1 MKQERKPFIGVVF
14 LIEEIIYKVHR
25 LTAGLVDVVDLLIVV
40 SKVHVFKHVLR
51 LNKVFLLFLQ
61 DMRRQINDFNDCY
74 ESVAKL
80 LIVLLRIC

>member
-51 LNKVFLLFLQ
+51 LNQVFLLFLQ